1 MNILG
6 STFGAPYLRKLQFA
20 GRFAKLSIVARREW
34 RNGKEHGTYHAIQC
48 GLWVEGVGCSQK
60 WRERASQPFSCKA
73 QSYNSAQ
80 VRSLTPYKPLMS
92 LWNHGPLM
100 FKSSNSTW
108 PGAWWCLTPRKRR
121 RDKIFMGAW
130 WRRDRGEIELY
141 ATADQ
146 KQAICDCHQ
155 ELSKLP
161 TQEGSG

>member
-1 MNILG
+1 
-6 STFGAPYLRKLQFA
+6 
-20 GRFAKLSIVARREW
+20 
-34 RNGKEHGTYHAIQC
+34 
-48 GLWVEGVGCSQK
+48 
-60 WRERASQPFSCKA
+60 
-73 QSYNSAQ
+73 
-80 VRSLTPYKPLMS
+80 MS

-155 ELSKLP
+155 ELWKLP
-161 TQEGSG
+161 TQEEVQVNYSKLQVAARQPAVMLSFVTSHHYALATVRYDCGAMIVLAVDFRLSLLPSS